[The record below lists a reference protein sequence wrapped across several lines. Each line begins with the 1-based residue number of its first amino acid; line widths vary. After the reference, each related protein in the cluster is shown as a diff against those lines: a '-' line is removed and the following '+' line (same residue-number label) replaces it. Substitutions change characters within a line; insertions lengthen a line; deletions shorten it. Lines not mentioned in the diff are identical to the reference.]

1 MPRLSHIF
9 IYPIK
14 SLDGVAVPQATLLE
28 SGAIAGDREFA
39 IVDARG
45 QYVNGKRHA
54 AIHRLRSR
62 FDLGQRTVT
71 LQVQGQSETVTF
83 DLEAD
88 RRNLA
93 SWLSDYFGF
102 AVQLQQNQQV
112 GFPDDLD
119 SPGPTIISSETLQT
133 VASWFPGLTLEEAR
147 RRFRTNLEIAA
158 EVPFWEE
165 RLFSADDRPQ
175 PFQIGP
181 VQLAGINPCQRC
193 VVPLRDSQTGETY
206 SGFQTRFTVSRQA
219 TLPEWAPRSR
229 FNHFYKLAINT
240 RLVPGSARQLRVGD
254 PIHCL

>member
-1 MPRLSHIF
+1 MPCLSHIF

-14 SLDGVAVPQATLLE
+14 SLDGVAVSQATLLE

-39 IVDARG
+39 IIDDRG

-62 FDLGQRTVT
+62 FDLSQRLVT
-71 LQVQGQSETVTF
+71 LQGQGQSEVTF
-83 DLEAD
+83 DLDAD
-88 RRNLA
+88 RRDLA
-93 SWLSDYFGF
+93 LWLSDYFGF

-119 SPGPTIISSETLQT
+119 SPGPTLISSETLQT
-133 VASWFPGLTLEEAR
+133 VASWFPDLTLEEVR

-193 VVPLRDSQTGETY
+193 VVPLRDSQTGAAY
-206 SGFQTRFTVSRQA
+206 SGFQAKFTAARQA

-229 FNHFYKLAINT
+229 FNHFYKLAVNT
-240 RLVPGSARQLRVGD
+240 RLVPGSSRQLQVGD
-254 PIHCL
+254 AVRGL